1 MRSFHPL
8 HLAAAVAIALSG
20 SAIAQT
26 TTSGVAVRVAPA
38 ANTTSNGTTTA
49 APATTTGGCVGT
61 GGSSCTATTSAS
73 PATTNSGVVTT
84 TSPTP
89 GVRGESG
96 ASQMTLSETLGG
108 QAAGG
113 SGSAMGSNQTTV
125 DPATTRPGSFEPGG
139 AFGPPGSTTT
149 TTTIPATLP
158 GTTGALVL
166 PATGVD
172 GVPQS
177 ATQQTVVIQQP
188 QSQTR
193 VATPIFD
200 EVARE
205 GRAKERQRR
214 AQGNEP
220 RIYGIAPRTDNDL
233 THQMPDDPIIRY

>member
-1 MRSFHPL
+1 MRRFHTL

-26 TTSGVAVRVAPA
+26 TTSGSTPRVAPA
-38 ANTTSNGTTTA
+38 ASTTTTA
-49 APATTTGGCVGT
+49 APAASTGGCVGT

-73 PATTNSGVVTT
+73 TTTSNTGLVTT

-139 AFGPPGSTTT
+139 AFGPPGSTATT

-166 PATGVD
+166 PAAGAE
-172 GVPQS
+172 GLPQP

-220 RIYGIAPRTDNDL
+220 RIYGIAPRTDNDR